1 MGAYPLP
8 AENKRQSLK
17 IDRFGGV
24 DFLHSGAGVDKSR
37 SPDALNMT
45 ADEMLFPAKR
55 CGYLRLHENK
65 LPGKAFG
72 LHRYTPEDGTA
83 CMLAHFGSKLYKLES
98 GKQPVELYGSMWE
111 AFSDSFMMNS
121 VLYLLDGNNY
131 LQYDGRTVQPV
142 RGKAKIPVTRA
153 HTKPDGTALEQ
164 VETSF
169 APANLLTPKRQNTFW
184 GDGSTK
190 TYQLDALLLDNETVT
205 VYVNGAAANVTVDRI
220 AGTITFATAPPAPTG
235 GRDNVIV
242 TFEKSV
248 RSGPLLIPSCRFH
261 GVFGGADDM
270 RVFLSGHPYLCN
282 AEWCSAAFDPTYFP
296 EDGYRRIGS
305 DNSAIVGYLMQY
317 DKQIVLKQDNGQ
329 DAAQYLRTFSENAR
343 GESVFTLRQG
353 AAGIGAVSWRS
364 MAVLEDTPLFL
375 SEMGVYALTGTGVSE
390 QRRLYCVSR
399 LLGNK
404 LPSGGAAADCTA
416 AVFGGKFYLATGDGA
431 CFVADS
437 RMKYRDET
445 GNTCYEWQYWEGIP
459 ARTFLQY
466 NGALYFSGDTGYVY
480 RFAREEDGPARY
492 SDDGRA
498 IPAKWTTPYF
508 DFDAGGCI
516 KTVENVYLS
525 LPHNKNGGCSLFY
538 LTEQGERQAG
548 SFATQQPGSRPKL
561 LSSSQREKNCR
572 LFAVRVE
579 NDAPGEGLGLLSLQ
593 VDYTV
598 GRRVH

>member
-1 MGAYPLP
+1 MGTYPVP
-8 AENKRQSLK
+8 AENKRRMLT

-24 DFLHSGAGVDKSR
+24 DFLHGGTEVDKSR
-37 SPDALNMT
+37 SPDALNIT
-45 ADEMLFPAKR
+45 SDEMLFPAKR
-55 CGYLRLHENK
+55 RGYLRLHETK

-72 LHRYTPEDGTA
+72 LHRYAPANKTA
-83 CMLAHFGSKLYKLES
+83 CLLAHFGSKLYKLEDE
-98 GKQPVELYGSMWE
+98 GEPVELYGSMWE
-111 AFSDSFMMNS
+111 DFSDSFMMNS
-121 VLYLLDGNNY
+121 VLYLLDGNSY

-142 RGKAKIPVTRA
+142 RDKAKIPVTRA
-153 HTKPDGTALEQ
+153 HTKPDGTAHEQ
-164 VETSF
+164 IETVWM
-169 APANLLTPKRQNTFW
+169 PANLLTPKRQNTFW
-184 GDGSTK
+184 GDGSAK
-190 TYQLDALLLDNETVT
+190 TYQLDATLLDNETVT
-205 VYVNGAAANVTVDRI
+205 VYVGGTLTNVTVNRI
-220 AGTITFATAPPAPTG
+220 AGTITFASAPPAPAN

-248 RSGPLLIPSCRFH
+248 LSGPLLLPSCRFH

-270 RVFLSGHPYLCN
+270 RVFLSGHPVLCN

-305 DNSAIVGYLMQY
+305 DNSAIAGYLMQY
-317 DKQIVLKQDNGQ
+317 DKQIVLKQDNEQ
-329 DAAQYLRTFSENAR
+329 DATQYLRTFSENAK

-353 AAGIGAVSWRS
+353 AAGVGAVSWRS

-375 SEMGVYALTGTGVSE
+375 SALGVYALTGTGVSE

-399 LLGNK
+399 LLGNR
-404 LPSGGAAADCTA
+404 LPSGAAAADCVTA
-416 AVFGGKFYLATGDGA
+416 AFGGKLYLATGGGA

-459 ARTFLQY
+459 ARTFLQV
-466 NGALYFSGDTGYVY
+466 GGKLYFSGDTGYVY
-480 RFAREEDGPARY
+480 RFAGESDGPACH
-492 SDDGRA
+492 SDDGQP
-498 IPAKWTTPYF
+498 IPARWTTPYF
-508 DFDAGGCI
+508 DFDEGGCL
-516 KTVENVYLS
+516 KTIENVHLS
-525 LPHNKNGGCSLFY
+525 LPPDENGGCRISY
-538 LTEQGERQAG
+538 LTEEGEWLADA
-548 SFATQQPGSRPKL
+548 FAAQDTGGRPKL

-572 LFAVRVE
+572 IFAVRVE